1 MSNKTDVKLTFA
13 EITALPRGDRYT
25 LFQANVVKPFGA
37 VAKAKEAV
45 DEKMHNAMKLT
56 ASLKREYAAML
67 FAREIPP
74 DMTEGKFFTQYCGG
88 DVPAR
93 VKGLATFFNAV
104 VLTGPKPLIP
114 EEHIDAASV
123 TSLEKA
129 APIIATE
136 RKSAGEAWMA
146 TEFTKEVVDALSKP
160 GDATKKLLAIRKR
173 QNPKADDEGGQETP
187 TAALLALL
195 LTRIAD
201 SSRRRQRLHAVCRL
215 PRTGREMGHPQ
226 GHPRDPLRRMA
237 GETRGG
243 CQGQGRGG
251 EAQAHPRQR
260 RRTRAG
266 RRGRLRGQERGSGS
280 GGPRTRRRGQLGR
293 PPTPFTRTRHRV
305 NGPIFRPRA
314 CAKPEKPGDALARTR
329 PLLCHPNSPHWRA
342 SAGA

>member
-25 LFQANVVKPFGA
+25 LFQTNVVKPFGA

-104 VLTGPKPLIP
+104 VLTGPEPLIP

-173 QNPKADDEGGQETP
+173 QNPKAEDTGGEETP

-195 LTRIAD
+195 LTRIGTAAD
-201 SSRRRQRLHAVCRL
+201 DDNGYMLFV
-215 PRTGREMGHPQ
+215 
-226 GHPRDPLRRMA
+226 
-237 GETRGG
+237 G
-243 CQGQGRGG
+243 CQELAEKWGTLKAIPATRYAEWLAKR
-251 EAQAHPRQR
+251 EAA
-260 RRTRAG
+260 
-266 RRGRLRGQERGSGS
+266 
-280 GGPRTRRRGQLGR
+280 
-293 PPTPFTRTRHRV
+293 
-305 NGPIFRPRA
+305 
-314 CAKPEKPGDALARTR
+314 AKAKAAAEKPKITHGNDGAPAPDAED
-329 PLLCHPNSPHWRA
+329 A
-342 SAGA
+342 SADKNAEAEAAELEPAGAAN